1 MKGVIRSCYPWPNR
15 IDVYSPLPLEAL
27 TQCDQ
32 ELGAMTAFAW
42 IHTPPDLL
50 SNPFWATQF
59 GNDVI
64 MLRRYILTRFIQ
76 RRFNKGF
83 SSEYDLWRKRRG
95 PKRDVE
101 KVEKSSFKAQ
111 IEAEVTLWFAVR
123 RILLELQSRNG
134 LYAECARSPM
144 IALYDLITE
153 PGGLLMPYLGYIPE
167 GEPDGAVAVIRSI
180 QQQNFKLELMQQS
193 ENPFVQDET
202 PFSYWFTKK
211 AIKLA
216 GASDEGRKDW
226 GDVVKA
232 RMKLATVMRTGAMR
246 SFSPGDIIKPERRT
260 RRNK

>member
-1 MKGVIRSCYPWPNR
+1 MKGLKGGIQSCYPFGP
-15 IDVYSPLPLEAL
+15 DVYSPLPLEAL
-27 TQCDQ
+27 TKCDQ
-32 ELGAMTAFAW
+32 ETGTMIAFAW

-76 RRFNKGF
+76 RRFDKGF
-83 SSEYDLWRKRRG
+83 SSDYDLGWKKRRG
-95 PKRDVE
+95 PKKDFG
-101 KVEKSSFKAQ
+101 SFKTQ
-111 IEAEVTLWFAVR
+111 IDAEVTLWIAAR
-123 RILLELQSRNG
+123 RILLELQSRNR
-134 LYAECARSPM
+134 LHLEFARSPM

-153 PGGLLMPYLGYIPE
+153 PGGLLMPYLDYIPE
-167 GEPDGAVAVIRSI
+167 GKPDGATAVTRSI
-180 QQQNFKLELMQQS
+180 QQQNFKLELMQRS

-202 PFSYWFTKK
+202 PFSYWFVKE

-232 RMKLATVMRTGAMR
+232 RMKLATAMRTGAVR
-246 SFSPGDIIKPERRT
+246 SFSPGDALKLAR
-260 RRNK
+260 KKK